1 MQPDNLIIYHVMSDG
16 HDAFY
21 KTLKGA
27 RNHVSEL
34 KREGNRN
41 IRVYKEY
48 HDKETGQM
56 EEACIESIGNFPT
69 L

>member
-27 RNHVSEL
+27 RNHFADL
-34 KREGNRN
+34 KRDGNRN
-41 IRVYKEY
+41 IRIYKEY
-48 HDKETGQM
+48 QDKYTGDV
-56 EEACIESIGNFPT
+56 EEVCLESIGNFPT